1 MSVSGIQ
8 QQSRAAKVDAEEALR
23 SGTLSRVDQRK
34 GVAQAIIDKHA
45 GRSKGSQATQ
55 SIGSYLASQ
64 SKAVKKEVVTNAGTQ
79 VDRKELTDAVASSG
93 RQVTDRRKVLG
104 ENKKAFQAMLGT
116 LVGDD
121 MVDLLV
127 ADLIKGIVTGKHTG
141 AKIDQLAGITM
152 RQKILMKFSILKT
165 VVANPE
171 VYGLPEDALEKVQGM
186 ADILY
191 VKNRRFIDQQM
202 MVLGA
207 SERLK
212 ESAGLS
218 FRDTARIFQN
228 YDYAEDLLNLVK
240 TIKTKGG
247 GDPVAFLK
255 FLGSEV
261 YTLLAREKTINASS
275 ATSHRLSML
284 LVKAGQI
291 KFLIKGMSLL
301 QTINEV
307 CQRSN
312 SAEKMPPTAEVLA
325 DLIGCIVD
333 PSKSA
338 SLKLQKQIQVL
349 SPLPAQIYSN
359 LLRKCVM
366 MPSSPFRQISHPK
379 GDAAIYRGLFEVLN
393 KTHADLKVEQ

>member
-8 QQSRAAKVDAEEALR
+8 PQTRVSKVDAEEAIR
-23 SGTLSRVDQRK
+23 SGNLSRIDQRK
-34 GVAQAIIDKHA
+34 SIAQAIVNKYA
-45 GRSKGSQATQ
+45 GRTKSSQTLQ
-55 SIGSYLASQ
+55 SVGAYLASQ
-64 SKAVKKEVVTNAGTQ
+64 ASAAKKEVLTTASTQ
-79 VDRKELTDAVASSG
+79 VDRKELADAVASSG
-93 RQVTDRRKVLG
+93 RQTIRRKVLI
-104 ENKKAFQAMLGT
+104 ENKKTFQAMLGT

-127 ADLIKGIVTGKHTG
+127 ADLVKGVITGKHTG
-141 AKIDQLAGITM
+141 AKIDQLAGVNM
-152 RQKILMKFSILKT
+152 RQKILMKYSILKT
-165 VVANPE
+165 VLANKE
-171 VYGLPEDALEKVQGM
+171 FYGLPEDAVERIQGM

-191 VKNRRFIDQQM
+191 AKNRRYIDQQM

-207 SERLK
+207 SDRLK
-212 ESAGLS
+212 EAAGLS

-240 TIKTKGG
+240 TIKAKGG

-255 FLGSEV
+255 FLASEV
-261 YTLLAREKTINASS
+261 YTMLAREKTTGASS

-284 LVKAGQI
+284 SVKAGQI
-291 KFLIKGMSLL
+291 RFLIKGMSLL
-301 QTINEV
+301 QTINDA
-307 CQRSN
+307 CQRPN
-312 SAEKMPPTAEVLA
+312 IKEKMPPVAEVLA
-325 DLIGCIVD
+325 DLLGCIAD

-338 SLKLQKQIQVL
+338 SLKLQKQLQVL
-349 SPLPAQIYSN
+349 SPLAAQVYSN

-393 KTHADLKVEQ
+393 KTHMDLKAEQ

>member
-8 QQSRAAKVDAEEALR
+8 QQLRVTKVDAEEAIR
-23 SGTLSRVDQRK
+23 SGTLSRVDQRRS
-34 GVAQAIIDKHA
+34 VAQSIVDKHA
-45 GRSKGSQATQ
+45 GRSKSSQATQ
-55 SIGSYLASQ
+55 SVGTYLASQ
-64 SKAVKKEVVTNAGTQ
+64 AKATKKEVVTNAGTQ
-79 VDRKELTDAVASSG
+79 VDRKELSDAVASSG
-93 RQVTDRRKVLG
+93 RQTAKRKVLS

-127 ADLIKGIVTGKHTG
+127 ADLIKGVVTGKHSG

-165 VVANPE
+165 VVANPG

-186 ADILY
+186 ANILY

-255 FLGSEV
+255 FLASEV
-261 YTLLAREKTINASS
+261 YTMLAREKTTSASS

-284 LVKAGQI
+284 SVKAGQI

-301 QTINEV
+301 NSINEA
-307 CQRSN
+307 CQRPN
-312 SAEKMPPTAEVLA
+312 IREKMPPVTEVLA

-366 MPSSPFRQISHPK
+366 MPSSPFRQISNPK

>member
-8 QQSRAAKVDAEEALR
+8 QLRVTKVDAEEAIR
-23 SGTLSRVDQRK
+23 SGTLSRVDQRRS
-34 GVAQAIIDKHA
+34 VAQAIVDKHA
-45 GRSKGSQATQ
+45 GRSKSSQAAQ
-55 SIGSYLASQ
+55 SVGTYLASQ
-64 SKAVKKEVVTNAGTQ
+64 AKAAKKEIVTNAATQ
-79 VDRKELTDAVASSG
+79 VDRKELSDAVASSG
-93 RQVTDRRKVLG
+93 RHTAKRKALV

-127 ADLIKGIVTGKHTG
+127 ADLIKGVVTGKHTG
-141 AKIDQLAGITM
+141 AKIDQLAGLSL
-152 RQKILMKFSILKT
+152 RQKILLKFSILKT
-165 VVANPE
+165 VLTNNE
-171 VYGLPEDALEKVQGM
+171 DYGLPEEALEKIQGM
-186 ADILY
+186 TDVLY
-191 VKNRRFIDQQM
+191 AKNRRFIDQQM

-207 SERLK
+207 SDRLK

-255 FLGSEV
+255 FLAAEV
-261 YTLLAREKTINASS
+261 YTMLARERTTGASS

-284 LVKAGQI
+284 SVKAGQI

-301 QTINEV
+301 QTINEA
-307 CQRSN
+307 CQRPN
-312 SAEKMPPTAEVLA
+312 ITEKMPPVADVLG

-338 SLKLQKQIQVL
+338 SLKLQKQIEVL

-393 KTHADLKVEQ
+393 NSHPRLKVEQ

>member
-8 QQSRAAKVDAEEALR
+8 QQPRVTRVDAEEAVR
-23 SGTLSRVDQRK
+23 SGGASRVDQRRSI
-34 GVAQAIIDKHA
+34 AQAIVERHA
-45 GRSKGSQATQ
+45 GRSKNSQLAQ
-55 SIGSYLASQ
+55 SVGAYLGAQ
-64 SKAVKKEVVTNAGTQ
+64 SKVVKKEVVSTANNQ
-79 VDRKELTDAVASSG
+79 VDQKEQSAAVGLRGNLTAK
-93 RQVTDRRKVLG
+93 RKVLE
-104 ENKKAFQAMLGT
+104 ENKKTFQSMLGT
-116 LVGDD
+116 LVGGE

-127 ADLIKGIVTGKHTG
+127 ADLIKGVITGKHAG
-141 AKIDQLAGITM
+141 AKIDQLAGINL
-152 RQKILMKFSILKT
+152 RQKILVKFSILKT
-165 VVANPE
+165 VLANKD
-171 VYGLPEDALEKVQGM
+171 VYGLPDDALAKIEGM
-186 ADILY
+186 ADVLY
-191 VKNRRFIDQQM
+191 AKNRRFIDQQM

-207 SERLK
+207 SDRLK
-212 ESAGLS
+212 ETVGLS

-240 TIKTKGG
+240 TIKTKGD

-255 FLGSEV
+255 FLASEV
-261 YTLLAREKTINASS
+261 YTMLAREKTTGASS

-284 LVKAGQI
+284 TVKAGQI
-291 KFLIKGMSLL
+291 KFLIKGMNLL
-301 QTINEV
+301 QNINEA
-307 CQRSN
+307 CQRPN
-312 SAEKMPPTAEVLA
+312 ITETMPPVTEVLA
-325 DLIGCIVD
+325 DLIACIVD

-393 KTHADLKVEQ
+393 KTHADLKVDQ

>member
-8 QQSRAAKVDAEEALR
+8 QQLRVTKVDAEEAIR
-23 SGTLSRVDQRK
+23 SGTLSRVDQRRN
-34 GVAQAIIDKHA
+34 VAQSIVDKHA
-45 GRSKGSQATQ
+45 GRSKSSQAAQ
-55 SIGSYLASQ
+55 SVGTYLASQ
-64 SKAVKKEVVTNAGTQ
+64 AKATKKEVVTNAGTQ
-79 VDRKELTDAVASSG
+79 VDRKELSDAVASSG
-93 RQVTDRRKVLG
+93 RQTARRKVLS

-127 ADLIKGIVTGKHTG
+127 ADLIKGVVTGKHTG
-141 AKIDQLAGITM
+141 AKIDQLAGINM

-165 VVANPE
+165 VLVNNE
-171 VYGLPEDALEKVQGM
+171 VYGLPEDSLEKIQGM
-186 ADILY
+186 ADVLY
-191 VKNRRFIDQQM
+191 AKNRRFIDQQM

-207 SERLK
+207 SDRLK
-212 ESAGLS
+212 EAAGLS

-255 FLGSEV
+255 FLASEV
-261 YTLLAREKTINASS
+261 YTMLARERTTGASS

-284 LVKAGQI
+284 SVKAGQI

-301 QTINEV
+301 QTINEA
-307 CQRSN
+307 CQRPTIT
-312 SAEKMPPTAEVLA
+312 EKMPPVTEVLA

-379 GDAAIYRGLFEVLN
+379 GDAAIYRGLFEVLS